1 MTRRWRYAPALIA
14 WALLVSLFGGCASLG
29 LESPDSLMKEGQQL
43 YADKKYDEAIAKFE
57 RVIQLDR
64 TQWLAYLYL
73 ARCYIAKGTWT
84 KALTNARLAYEAAP
98 GGEDVLPTLTKALW
112 GGGIEAFNNGQ
123 FREAISALT
132 EYLRLQ
138 PADASGYMTLGR
150 AYLQSGD
157 RSEALRV
164 LLKALELNPSMPE
177 VQELLRSLR

>member
-1 MTRRWRYAPALIA
+1 GSARILLRRGLPPAVPREKPRGLLRQWRNGRQLSGGARRGHGMTHGSRHAQALLA

-98 GGEDVLPTLTKALW
+98 GGEDVLP
-112 GGGIEAFNNGQ
+112 
-123 FREAISALT
+123 
-132 EYLRLQ
+132 
-138 PADASGYMTLGR
+138 
-150 AYLQSGD
+150 
-157 RSEALRV
+157 
-164 LLKALELNPSMPE
+164 
-177 VQELLRSLR
+177 

>member
-1 MTRRWRYAPALIA
+1 MRQGSRRAPAFIA
-14 WALLVSLFGGCASLG
+14 VALMVSLVGGCASLG

-57 RVIQLDR
+57 RVIQLDK

-84 KALTNARLAYEAAP
+84 KALTNARLAYQAAP
-98 GGEDVLPTLTKALW
+98 GGDDVLPTLTRALW
-112 GGGIEAFNNGQ
+112 GGGIDAFNNGQ

-138 PADASGYMTLGR
+138 PADASGYMALGK
-150 AYLQSGD
+150 AYLQTGE
-157 RSEALRV
+157 RSEALNAF
-164 LLKALELNPSMPE
+164 LKAFQIDPRTPE